1 MRTWSM
7 DVSFQFRPSSR
18 SFSPTFLAYF
28 HSFKILKMIFHTLA
42 ATVVAVALAGNVRA
56 SPCKPASRS
65 TAIHLET
72 SSIETT
78 TIESL
83 PTTIQIL
90 SSATTVLSIE
100 TFTSEAAISSA
111 TLTSETSIT
120 FDEPTTIVPST
131 IEQTTLDATT
141 TVNDLSSETAAATDT
156 LTTIEVSVTTTAYT
170 TTEQSAIETVTSSSA
185 PHCTFTG
192 EYTNYV
198 QNPSFDN
205 KVNGNWV
212 TTSPWVFLQ
221 TPWLAPNSGRDGSNA
236 IAIKYPDGAWSS
248 SILQSLEGVVAG
260 RDYVVRYYWSLQGHP
275 LQSDEC
281 RIGASAG
288 PDGQS
293 SHFVYTDGEEP
304 VQQGQFHM
312 QEFRITADQDNQRLS
327 IGFFCKTGYKGD
339 EVRVNIDDVA
349 VYDYYKGCDSPAE
362 AVTKYTR

>member
-1 MRTWSM
+1 
-7 DVSFQFRPSSR
+7 
-18 SFSPTFLAYF
+18 
-28 HSFKILKMIFHTLA
+28 MIFHTFA
-42 ATVVAVALAGNVRA
+42 VTVVAVALAGSVKA

-65 TAIHLET
+65 TAIHLGT

-83 PTTIQIL
+83 PTTIEAL
-90 SSATTVLSIE
+90 SSVTTALSNE
-100 TFTSEAAISSA
+100 ASRSEAAISST
-111 TLTSETSIT
+111 TLTSETSNT
-120 FDEPTTIVPST
+120 VDDTTATISST
-131 IEQTTLDATT
+131 IEQTTQDTTT
-141 TVNDLSSETAAATDT
+141 TVNDLSSETSAATDT
-156 LTTIEVSVTTTAYT
+156 LTTVEVSVTTTAYT
-170 TTEQSAIETVTSSSA
+170 TTDQSAIETATSSSA

-260 RDYVVRYYWSLQGHP
+260 RDYIVRYYWSLQGHP

-293 SHFVYTDGEEP
+293 VHFVYTDGEEP
-304 VQQGQFHM
+304 VQQGQFYM
-312 QEFRITADQDNQRLS
+312 QEFRITAEQDDQRLS
-327 IGFFCKTGYKGD
+327 IGFFCKAGYKGD

-349 VYDYYKGCDSPAE
+349 VYDYYEGCDSPDVAG
-362 AVTKYTR
+362 AKYNR